1 MNVEQKTAILNS
13 LKVLQVFDAMT
24 IMRLMNRL
32 SNNLDWHECAYY
44 LDELETRG
52 IVRRTGRYHDRLTEY
67 ELNIPAGQ

>member
-24 IMRLMNRL
+24 IMRLVNRL
-32 SNNLDWHECAYY
+32 GNNLDWHECAYY
-44 LDELETRG
+44 LDELHTRG
-52 IVRRTGRYHDRLTEY
+52 IVRRTGQYHDRLTEY